1 MKHLF
6 CKVSFALA
14 FLTSASAMAAPTPD
28 QVSLSGLHIQ
38 TNASGLSAVTGIA
51 HNDTTAILK
60 YVYVKFNLYQGNTI
74 IGETMDIGE
83 FIGPGENWKVNAL
96 IDTMNGIPDHCKV
109 TEIRVVN

>member
-1 MKHLF
+1 MKYFFRKTSL
-6 CKVSFALA
+6 VLAL
-14 FLTSASAMAAPTPD
+14 LTSASATAAPD

-38 TNASGLSAVTGIA
+38 TTDSGLYSVTGNA
-51 HNDTTAILK
+51 HNDTTATLK

-74 IGETMDIGE
+74 VGETMDIGE

-96 IDTMNGIPDHCKV
+96 IDTMNGIPDHYKV